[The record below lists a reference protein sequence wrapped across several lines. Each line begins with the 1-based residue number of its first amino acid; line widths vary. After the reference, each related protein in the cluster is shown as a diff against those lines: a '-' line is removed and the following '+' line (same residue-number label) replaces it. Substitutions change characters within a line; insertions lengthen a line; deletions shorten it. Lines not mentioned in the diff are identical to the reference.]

1 MRCAE
6 CRAENPDRAKFCME
20 CGTRLPDGCASCGE
34 ELITGA
40 RFCISCGTQ
49 VGAAADPPPRPE
61 PSPAEPAAA
70 EPTDDVAERR
80 QLTVLFSDLVGSTTI
95 SELMDPEDYRELI
108 AQYRT
113 VVTEIVE
120 TYGGRISNYVGDGV
134 VALFG
139 YPVAHEG
146 GTYAAALAALDIV
159 ERAPSVGAKNPNP
172 SITTRVRIGLHTGP
186 VVVGENA
193 TGIVTEQMALYGD
206 TPNVAARIQSFATPG
221 QVVVSAVTRR
231 LIGTQLD
238 FDSVGS
244 PDLAGVSSAIEL
256 YSVKRPTSGL
266 DGARRDFGR
275 DDTPLIGRSAE
286 IALVENRWDAATEG
300 DGQVLVITG
309 EAGIG
314 KSRIVFA
321 LGKEIVSDNMRQLTL
336 YGSSLYKSSAFHPV
350 KSVLSELIDL
360 PSGGAPEESRT
371 RIERFVEGLGMD
383 IASAAPIARLME
395 ITEPLDAAAPASPDR
410 EKSLIIDALL
420 QILSKLEQER
430 PLLLV
435 MEDAHW
441 IDPTTVELVSR
452 WIDGLSGRR
461 SLVLITAR
469 PEFVPPWR
477 NLAHVTSLELNR
489 FGRRD
494 TIRLIE
500 SIAGA
505 RPHDLLLDQIV
516 ARTDGV
522 PLFIEELTKMLIEA
536 GIFGEGGD
544 FTGELSQAIPES
556 LQDSLMARL
565 DRLSSAKETAQVAAA
580 IGRTFSGSVLS
591 RVRRRS
597 AEEVAAALEQ
607 LVDADLI
614 VPVHMPG
621 EERLYRFRHALVQ
634 EAAYQSMLRAA
645 RARWHGRI
653 AKILETEFPGTGPS
667 EAEIIGHHYQRAG
680 DFASAERC
688 WIESARMALSRS
700 ANVEAITHLEAALD
714 CLRQTPPCEARDRRE
729 MDLQIM
735 IAVPLAFVKG
745 YAHESVLAAYDRA
758 RVLCRLYGEVE
769 RLFKVIYGQFRSDMI
784 GGRYGALIEQAEM
797 LSSLSKELGQ
807 PLTEAVTERSFG
819 SVLTYLGRPDE
830 ALTHLRAGVAVKI
843 SRKDRQRGL
852 DFDVVDLAVALRGY
866 LGLSGWLSGDNAGA
880 RQSIDEALSLS
891 LETEHPFSVC
901 FALAFG
907 SWVHQFTGDEEAVRA
922 SSSRLIALSQ
932 ENSFQFWLGWGRVM
946 NGWARRAE
954 LGAKSLEMIEQ
965 GLQEWRSTGS
975 ELGLSYFL
983 GLYADA
989 ALALGKA
996 DMAEGLLDEANAF
1009 EERSGERFWHVG
1021 LTRLRG
1027 NVALVRGDHPAAEVQ
1042 LREAV
1047 AAARR
1052 MGHRGPLLRAA
1063 TELARQAR
1071 SLPARN
1077 DAAAALREVLRTLPE
1092 DDPAAGL
1099 AREALQALPVT

>member
-1 MRCAE
+1 MRCAD
-6 CRAENPDRAKFCME
+6 CRAENPGRAKFCME
-20 CGTRLPDGCASCGE
+20 CGTKLPEGCVSCGE
-34 ELITGA
+34 ELIAGA
-40 RFCISCGTQ
+40 KFCIGCGAQ
-49 VGAAADPPPRPE
+49 VETLSE
-61 PSPAEPAAA
+61 PVQAEIPSAEPAQ
-70 EPTDDVAERR
+70 DVAERR
-80 QLTVLFSDLVGSTTI
+80 QLTVLFSDLVGSTTV

-120 TYGGRISNYVGDGV
+120 TYGGRISNFVGDGV

-146 GTYAAALAALDIV
+146 GTFAAALAALDIV
-159 ERAPSVGAKNPNP
+159 ERAPSVGAQHPNP
-172 SITTRVRIGLHTGP
+172 SITTRVRVGLHTGP
-186 VVVGENA
+186 VVVSENA
-193 TGIVTEQMALYGD
+193 SGTVTEQMALYGD
-206 TPNVAARIQSFATPG
+206 TPNVAARIQSFAKPG

-231 LIGTQLD
+231 LIGTQLE
-238 FDSVGS
+238 FDSAGT
-244 PDLAGVSSAIEL
+244 PDLAGVSAPIEL
-256 YSVKRPTSGL
+256 YSVRRPASGL

-275 DDTPLIGRSAE
+275 DGTPLIGRSAE
-286 IALVENRWDAATEG
+286 IALVENRWDAANEN

-321 LGKEIVSDNMRQLTL
+321 LGQGIVSDGMRQLTL
-336 YGSSLYKSSAFHPV
+336 YGSSLYKNSAFHPV
-350 KSVLSELIDL
+350 KAALSELIDL
-360 PSGGAPEESRT
+360 PVGSAPAEQRA
-371 RIERFVEGLGMD
+371 RIETFVEGLGMD
-383 IASAAPIARLME
+383 PATAAPIARLMG
-395 ITEPLDAAAPASPDR
+395 ITDALDAAAPASPDR

-420 QILSKLEQER
+420 QILSGLERDR

-441 IDPTTVELVSR
+441 IDPTTLELVSR

-461 SLVLITAR
+461 CLVLITAR
-469 PEFVPPWR
+469 PEFVPQWR

-544 FTGELSQAIPES
+544 FTGELSHAIPES

-580 IGRTFSGSVLS
+580 IGRTFSGAVLS

-597 AEEVAAALEQ
+597 QEEVAAALDQ

-614 VPVHMPG
+614 VPVHTPG
-621 EERLYRFRHALVQ
+621 EEQLYRFRHALVQ

-653 AKILETEFPGTGPS
+653 AKVLETELPGAAPS
-667 EAEIIGHHYQRAG
+667 EAEIIGYHYQRAG
-680 DFASAERC
+680 DVAAAERC
-688 WIESARMALSRS
+688 WVESARMALSRS
-700 ANVEAITHLEAALD
+700 ANVEAITHLEAALE
-714 CLRQTPPCEARDRRE
+714 CLRQTPPGEARDRRE

-758 RVLCRLYGEVE
+758 RALCRQYGEVE
-769 RLFKVIYGQFRSDMI
+769 RLFKVIYGQFRSEML
-784 GGRYGALIEQAEM
+784 GGRYGGLIEQAEM

-807 PLTEAVTERSFG
+807 PLTEAITERSFG
-819 SVLTYLGRPDE
+819 SVLTYLGRPEE
-830 ALTHLRAGVAVKI
+830 ALTHLHAGTAVKI
-843 SRKDRQRGL
+843 TRKDRLRGL
-852 DFDVVDLAVALRGY
+852 DFDVVDLAVAMRGY
-866 LGLSGWLSGDNAGA
+866 LGLSGWLSGDTAGA
-880 RQSIDEALSLS
+880 RQAIDEALTLS
-891 LETEHPFSVC
+891 QETDHPFSVC

-907 SWVHQFTGDEEAVRA
+907 SWVQQFTGDEEAVRA
-922 SSSRLIALSQ
+922 SSARLIALSQ

-954 LGAKSLEMIEQ
+954 LGPKALEMIEQ
-965 GLQEWRSTGS
+965 GLEEWRGTGS

-983 GLYADA
+983 GLHADV
-989 ALALGKA
+989 ALSLGKA
-996 DMAEGLLDEANAF
+996 DLAERLLDEAAAF
-1009 EERSGERFWHVG
+1009 EDRSGEAFWHIG
-1021 LTRLRG
+1021 LARLRG
-1027 NVALVRGDHPAAEVQ
+1027 NVALVRGDHPTAEAR

-1063 TELARQAR
+1063 TELARLAR
-1071 SLPARN
+1071 SAQAQV
-1077 DAAAALREVLRTLPE
+1077 DAGAALRDLLRALPE
-1092 DDPAAGL
+1092 DDPGAAA
-1099 AREALQALPVT
+1099 ARQALHALPDI